1 VELNKVFIGRQPIIN
16 RNKKIFGYELLFRN
30 NTAPG
35 ANVTNNIRATASVIV
50 NALNNIGLKK
60 LIGEKKG
67 FINVDEEILES
78 GMFDLLPKEH
88 IVLEI
93 LETVELTSD
102 VVELCTNIRRQGY
115 RLALDDFIY
124 NVPLSP
130 IVGAA
135 NFIKI
140 DLPMYDRQSLV
151 RTVRHLREYPARLL
165 AEKVETKEDFEYC
178 YNLGFDFFQGYFF
191 ARPCVIS
198 AKSLSPAQLVLI
210 ELSRSLSREDEFS
223 TIEGLFKKNPE
234 LNYKLLKFM
243 NSAAFYTNEKI
254 TSVRQSIALL
264 GYRNLQKWVTL
275 LLFAGEGGDPKSS
288 PLLERAALR
297 GRIMEILAKKITGD
311 PAFADSAF
319 MAGALSLI
327 GVLLQTSISDALAEF
342 NLSQEIN
349 DALIHK
355 AGFLGTLVLV
365 TEMLEQENFGFIQEA
380 LREFSLTVDDLFLIE
395 RDAIIEYESYGNEEP
410 RSPQTHSRALF

>member
-1 VELNKVFIGRQPIIN
+1 MELSKVFIGRQPIIN

-30 NTAPG
+30 NTSPDAD
-35 ANVTNNIRATASVIV
+35 VTNNIKATANVIV

-67 FINVDEEILES
+67 FINVDAEILES
-78 GMFDLLPKEH
+78 GIFDLLPKEN

-102 VVELCTNIRRQGY
+102 IVELCTNIRRQGY

-124 NVPLSP
+124 NSPLSP

-140 DLPMYDRQSLV
+140 DFPMHDR
-151 RTVRHLREYPARLL
+151 RTLAQVVEHLREYPAKLL
-165 AEKVETKEDFEYC
+165 AEKVETREDFEYC
-178 YNLGFDFFQGYFF
+178 HSLGFDLFQGYFF
-191 ARPCVIS
+191 ARPSVIS

-243 NSAAFYTNEKI
+243 NSAAFYTAEKI

-264 GYRNLQKWVTL
+264 GYRNLQKWVAL

-297 GRIMEILAKKITGD
+297 GRIMELLTKKITGD
-311 PAFADSAF
+311 PVLADCAF

-327 GVLLQTSISDALAEF
+327 GVLLQTSISDALSEF

-349 DALIHK
+349 DALIHRE
-355 AGFLGTLVLV
+355 GLLGTLVLV
-365 TEMLEQENFGFIQEA
+365 TEMLEQENFGFIEDT
-380 LREFSLTVDDLFLIE
+380 LRKFSLTIDDLFLIE
-395 RDAIIEYESYGNEEP
+395 RDAIIEYESTDDHKD
-410 RSPQTHSRALF
+410 S

>member
-30 NTAPG
+30 NAAPD
-35 ANVTNNIRATASVIV
+35 ADVMNNLKATASVIV

-67 FINVDEEILES
+67 FINVDAEILES
-78 GMFDLLPKEH
+78 GIFDLLPKEN

-102 VVELCTNIRRQGY
+102 IVELCTNIRRQGY

-124 NVPLSP
+124 NESLSP

-140 DLPMYDRQSLV
+140 DLPMHDRKSLAHIV
-151 RTVRHLREYPARLL
+151 EHLREYPAKLL
-165 AEKVETKEDFEYC
+165 AEKVETREDFEYC
-178 YNLGFDFFQGYFF
+178 YSLGFDFFQGYFF
-191 ARPCVIS
+191 AKPSVIS
-198 AKSLSPAQLVLI
+198 AKCLSPAQLVLI

-223 TIEGLFKKNPE
+223 AIEALFKKNPE

-243 NSAAFYTNEKI
+243 NSAAFYTTERI
-254 TSVRQSIALL
+254 TSVRQSLALL

-297 GRIMEILAKKITGD
+297 GRIMELLTKKITQD
-311 PAFADSAF
+311 PVLADSAF

-327 GVLLQTSISDALAEF
+327 GALLQTPISDALSEF

-349 DALIHK
+349 DALIHRE
-355 AGFLGTLVLV
+355 GLLGTLVLV
-365 TEMLEQENFGFIQEA
+365 TEMLEQENFGFI
-380 LREFSLTVDDLFLIE
+380 REVLGKFSLTVEDLFLIE
-395 RDAIIEYESYGNEEP
+395 RDAIIEYESYDNKE
-410 RSPQTHSRALF
+410 S

>member
-1 VELNKVFIGRQPIIN
+1 MFIGRQPIIN

-30 NTAPG
+30 NTSPDAD
-35 ANVTNNIRATASVIV
+35 VTNNIKATANVIV

-67 FINVDEEILES
+67 FINVDAEVLES
-78 GMFDLLPKEH
+78 GIFDLLPKEN

-102 VVELCTNIRRQGY
+102 IVELCTNIRRQGY

-124 NVPLSP
+124 NSPLSP

-135 NFIKI
+135 NYIKI
-140 DLPMYDRQSLV
+140 DFPMHDR
-151 RTVRHLREYPARLL
+151 RTLEQVVEHLREYPAKLL
-165 AEKVETKEDFEYC
+165 AEKIETREDFEYC
-178 YNLGFDFFQGYFF
+178 HSLGFDFFQGYFF
-191 ARPCVIS
+191 AKPSVIS
-198 AKSLSPAQLVLI
+198 AKSLSPTQLVLI
-210 ELSRSLSREDEFS
+210 ELSRSLSREDDFS

-243 NSAAFYTNEKI
+243 NSAAFYTTEKI

-297 GRIMEILAKKITGD
+297 GRIMELLTKKITRD
-311 PAFADSAF
+311 PVLADCAF

-327 GVLLQTSISDALAEF
+327 GVLLQMSISDALSEF
-342 NLSQEIN
+342 NLSQDIN
-349 DALIHK
+349 DALIHRE
-355 AGFLGTLVLV
+355 GLLGTLVLV
-365 TEMLEQENFGFIQEA
+365 TEMLEQENFGFIEEA
-380 LREFSLTVDDLFLIE
+380 LRKFSLSLDDLFLIE
-395 RDAIIEYESYGNEEP
+395 RDAIIEYESTDDNKD
-410 RSPQTHSRALF
+410 S